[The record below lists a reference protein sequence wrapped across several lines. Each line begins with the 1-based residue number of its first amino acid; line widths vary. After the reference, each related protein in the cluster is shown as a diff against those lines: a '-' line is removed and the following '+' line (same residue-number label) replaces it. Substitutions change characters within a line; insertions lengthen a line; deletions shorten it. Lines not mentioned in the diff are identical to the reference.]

1 MCPPLNSDSPSQ
13 SSFFVETSGHMCL
26 TARQACSVESA
37 AWMNPD
43 LPVRVYQH
51 DRPIGRPSG
60 LHPSLGG
67 ERRQDFRRRPP
78 VPQLPTSPM
87 KQKEIIDRQQQQR
100 IQTFRFFPKLLF
112 IPLSQLAYVSHCLAL
127 LLFIAFNSY
136 LPFKNKNTN

>member
-1 MCPPLNSDSPSQ
+1 
-13 SSFFVETSGHMCL
+13 MCL

-37 AWMNPD
+37 ARMN
-43 LPVRVYQH
+43 LPVHVYQH

-87 KQKEIIDRQQQQR
+87 KQKDIIDRQQQQR

>member
-1 MCPPLNSDSPSQ
+1 
-13 SSFFVETSGHMCL
+13 MCL

-67 ERRQDFRRRPP
+67 ERRQDFSTPATRSS
-78 VPQLPTSPM
+78 TSYEPH
-87 KQKEIIDRQQQQR
+87 E
-100 IQTFRFFPKLLF
+100 
-112 IPLSQLAYVSHCLAL
+112 ANGNH
-127 LLFIAFNSY
+127 
-136 LPFKNKNTN
+136 

>member
-1 MCPPLNSDSPSQ
+1 MTAPLVGLVDCIPHWAEN
-13 SSFFVETSGHMCL
+13 G
-26 TARQACSVESA
+26 
-37 AWMNPD
+37 
-43 LPVRVYQH
+43 VR
-51 DRPIGRPSG
+51 I
-60 LHPSLGG
+60 
-67 ERRQDFRRRPP
+67 FRRRPP